1 MHEFSLSTALPT
13 FLFSLQQEIISS
25 TNNERSQAG
34 MHLLVLVQ
42 RYFPADGPSGDS
54 GPFGCTA
61 QRLFLPDANLKN
73 ELSYTFAV
81 PVP

>member
-1 MHEFSLSTALPT
+1 
-13 FLFSLQQEIISS
+13 
-25 TNNERSQAG
+25 